1 MRPSTRLLPLALL
14 LLAACSSDGDDTP
27 DAGPVVVEDLCNS
40 RDEALTNADCELKP
54 GVAVERFLAL
64 TGDVKAGDE
73 DWYSIR
79 VPANANAR
87 TLVHVTGA
95 YLSAS
100 TPVNLSVTVYERDK
114 NTALVGK
121 SDQHGSG
128 APKPLDIVLPY
139 GTPDTQLVVVV
150 RDAPTNPARP
160 AFDARNPYRLMVELL
175 ENPDTNEPNDV
186 TPTPIALA
194 AQGAVQVGTGK
205 GYLATDDDV
214 DRFSFPLTTGKIVYV
229 KATAPDQGFPP
240 NYRLSYELLRPSGTK
255 AAEGNV
261 LPKVHPGVL
270 ATARK
275 LKETNDT
282 GTWTLVV
289 KGYRPAND
297 PVPAG
302 DLRQPYEVEVRVLDE
317 ADPNDQSGDNDTYAR
332 AVAQDFAGAPGTSK
346 SFTGRLGY
354 VADRDWFT
362 ARVPAFNEPSVL
374 RYRLVPLGTGGRF
387 EPLPLPLGQLPDR
400 QVLVFTTVSTSTTAE
415 QRAACSSS
423 PAVCPR
429 DTREHPDAPALVQ
442 TYCNSVE
449 AVLCVQSIRE
459 EGDPARFPNLRN
471 FQGAL
476 QVPPHGSALT
486 YHFVV
491 QDDGTNWADDRDY
504 RLEVSWEEDDAE
516 EVTTYGGATTE
527 PERARVLNGVGA
539 GNLPTGNAS
548 FESKGQL
555 SHGHGRLRGNDRAT
569 GLGVRGPT
577 DYDAVPSDTDT
588 YAYTLPSRTA
598 PEDAAWLVQWEV
610 DNLPDGGTPHGLALD
625 LTFCDG
631 NTTDGGST
639 CSPVSTT
646 STGGA
651 LTLAYSSSVMRAW
664 HTSASTPLS
673 SYQALY
679 QLEKTASTTRVT
691 VAPYACA
698 CLERRFIKGGTLK
711 VAVSATERGD
721 YGRVG
726 YTLRTG
732 WGDYPR
738 TFTAPDGGSP
748 TQCPAPVAQA
758 DGGSL
763 YTGGCQFTQ

>member
-1 MRPSTRLLPLALL
+1 MRLRSRLLPLALL
-14 LLAACSSDGDDTP
+14 LLAACSSDGEDTP
-27 DAGPVVVEDLCNS
+27 DAGTGVVEDLCNT
-40 RDEALTNADCELKP
+40 REEALTNADCELKP
-54 GVAVERFLAL
+54 GVPMERFLAL
-64 TGDVKAGDE
+64 TGEVKAGDE

-79 VPANANAR
+79 IPATANAR
-87 TLVHVTGA
+87 TLVHITGV
-95 YLSAS
+95 YLASS
-100 TPVNLSVTVYERDK
+100 TPVNLSVSVQEKDK
-114 NTALVGK
+114 DTSLVAK

-128 APKPLDIVLPY
+128 APRPVDIVLPY

-160 AFDARNPYRLMVELL
+160 AFDARNSYRLTVELI

-194 AQGAVQVGTGK
+194 AEGAVQVGTAK
-205 GYLATDDDV
+205 GYLATDNDV
-214 DRFSFPLTTGKIVYV
+214 DRFSFPLTAGKIAYV
-229 KATAPDQGFPP
+229 RVTAPDQGFAP
-240 NYRLSYELLRPSGTK
+240 NYRLSYELLRPGTTDK
-255 AAEGNV
+255 ESEGNV

-275 LKETNDT
+275 VKLA

-317 ADPNDQSGDNDTYAR
+317 ADPQDQSGDNDAYAR
-332 AVAQDFAGAPGTSK
+332 AFSRDLVGAPGTST
-346 SFTGRLGY
+346 SFSGRLGY
-354 VADRDWFT
+354 VSDRDWF
-362 ARVPAFNEPSVL
+362 ALRVPAYSKPSVL

-387 EPLPLPLGQLPDR
+387 EPLPLPLGQLADR
-400 QVLVFTTVSTSTTAE
+400 QVLVFTTVGTAPTPE
-415 QRAACSSS
+415 LRTQCSND
-423 PAVCPR
+423 PLVCPR
-429 DTREHPDAPALVQ
+429 DVREHPDAPSLVQ
-442 TYCNSVE
+442 TYCNTAE
-449 AVLCVQSIRE
+449 AVLCLQSLRE
-459 EGDPARFPNLRN
+459 EGDPARFANLGN

-476 QVPPHGSALT
+476 PVPAHAGLAT

-504 RLEVSWEEDDAE
+504 RLEVSWEDDDAE
-516 EVTTYGGATTE
+516 EVGAYSGNVE
-527 PERARVLNGVGA
+527 QPRAKTLNSVGA
-539 GNLPTGNAS
+539 GNLPAS
-548 FESKGQL
+548 DATFEAKGQL
-555 SHGHGRLRGNDRAT
+555 SYGHGRLRDNDRAT

-598 PEDAAWLVQWEV
+598 PEDASWLVQWEV

-631 NTTDGGST
+631 TPPTDGGTSACT
-639 CSPVSTT
+639 PVSTT
-646 STGGA
+646 SSGGA
-651 LTLAYSSSVMRAW
+651 LTLAYSGSVMRAW
-664 HTSASTPLS
+664 HTTASTPLS
-673 SYQALY
+673 SYQAQY
-679 QLEKTASTTRVT
+679 QLEKTATTTRVT

-698 CLERRFIKGGTLK
+698 CLERRFIQGGTLK
-711 VAVSATERGD
+711 VAVSATERSD

-732 WGDYPR
+732 YGDYPR
-738 TFTAPDGGSP
+738 TYTAPDGGSP
-748 TQCPAPVAQA
+748 TQCPAPTQ
-758 DGGSL
+758 DGG
-763 YTGGCQFTQ
+763 TWVGGCQFTR

>member
-1 MRPSTRLLPLALL
+1 MRLRSRLLPLALL
-14 LLAACSSDGDDTP
+14 LLAACSSDGEDTP
-27 DAGPVVVEDLCNS
+27 DAGTGVVEDFCNS

-73 DWYSIR
+73 DFYSIR
-79 VPANANAR
+79 IPATANAR
-87 TLVHVTGA
+87 TLVHVTGV
-95 YLSAS
+95 YLASS
-100 TPVNLSVTVYERDK
+100 TPVNLSITVQEKDK
-114 NTALVGK
+114 NTALVAK
-121 SDQHGSG
+121 SDQHGAG
-128 APKPLDIVLPY
+128 APRPVDIVLPY

-160 AFDARNPYRLMVELL
+160 AYDARNPYRLTVELI

-194 AQGAVQVGTGK
+194 AQGAVQVGTAR

-214 DRFSFPLTTGKIVYV
+214 DRFSFPLTVGKIAYV
-229 KATAPDQGFPP
+229 RVTAPDQGFVP
-240 NYRLSYELLRPSGTK
+240 NFRLSYELLRPGTTDK
-255 AAEGNV
+255 ESEGNV

-275 LKETNDT
+275 VKLA

-289 KGYRPAND
+289 KGYRPANE
-297 PVPAG
+297 PPPAG

-317 ADPNDQSGDNDTYAR
+317 ADPQDQSGDNDAYAR
-332 AVAQDFAGAPGTSK
+332 AFSRDLVGAPGTST
-346 SFTGRLGY
+346 SFSGRLGY
-354 VADRDWFT
+354 VSDRDWF
-362 ARVPAFNEPSVL
+362 ALRVPAYSKPSVL

-387 EPLPLPLGQLPDR
+387 DPLPLPLGQLADR
-400 QVLVFTTVSTSTTAE
+400 QVLVFTTVGATPTPELRAQCSTDTT
-415 QRAACSSS
+415 
-423 PAVCPR
+423 VCPR
-429 DTREHPDAPALVQ
+429 DAREHPDAPSLVQ
-442 TYCNSVE
+442 TYCNNAE
-449 AVLCVQSIRE
+449 AVLCIQSVRE
-459 EGDPARFPNLRN
+459 EGEPARFPNLSN

-476 QVPPHGSALT
+476 PVPAHAGLAT

-504 RLEVSWEEDDAE
+504 RLEVSWEDDDAE
-516 EVTTYGGATTE
+516 EVAAYSGGTE
-527 PERARVLNGVGA
+527 QPRPKTLNGVGA
-539 GNLPTGNAS
+539 GNLPAS
-548 FESKGQL
+548 DATFEAKGQL
-555 SHGHGRLRGNDRAT
+555 SYGHGRLRDNDRAT

-598 PEDAAWLVQWEV
+598 PEDASWLVQWEV
-610 DNLPDGGTPHGLALD
+610 DNLADGGTPHGLALD

-631 NTTDGGST
+631 TPPTDGGTST
-639 CSPVSTT
+639 CTPVSTT

-651 LTLAYSSSVMRAW
+651 LTLAYSGSVMRAW
-664 HTSASTPLS
+664 HTTASTPLS
-673 SYQALY
+673 SYQAQYL
-679 QLEKTASTTRVT
+679 LEKTPTTTRVT

-698 CLERRFIKGGTLK
+698 CLERRFIQGGTLK
-711 VAVSATERGD
+711 VAVSATERSD

-732 WGDYPR
+732 YGDYPR
-738 TFTAPDGGSP
+738 TYTAPDGGSP
-748 TQCPAPVAQA
+748 TSCPAPTQ
-758 DGGSL
+758 DGG
-763 YTGGCQFTQ
+763 TWVGGCQFTR